1 MSRLLKTGD
10 SNYNKAITMQKIEYN
25 LRYLEL
31 ARIRASRCTTCLF
44 AMRVSDVRMYAC
56 AHTYAQS
63 LM

>member
-10 SNYNKAITMQKIEYN
+10 SNNKAITMQKIEYN
-25 LRYLEL
+25 LHCLEL

-44 AMRVSDVRMYAC
+44 EMRVSDVLMYAC